1 LDPFKELILYLR
13 VSQAFWQRLQMPDRD
28 RALVMAGACAS
39 VLQMTPIAD
48 FCRQLVL
55 KNNQGHMLRKYETF
69 ADALEDPDFGVF
81 LKQVRRK
88 LMPEY
93 AEAQLM
99 ALNYQCDVRASDYKS
114 NFEYA
119 AAVMGVDAEW
129 IHDHFG

>member
-1 LDPFKELILYLR
+1 MQL
-13 VSQAFWQRLQMPDRD
+13 SDRD
-28 RALVMAGACAS
+28 RALILAGTCAS
-39 VLQMTPIAD
+39 MLQMMPIAD

-55 KNNQGHMLRKYETF
+55 TNNQGHMLRKYSSFGE
-69 ADALEDPDFGVF
+69 ALEDPDFGVF

-99 ALNYQCDVRASDYKS
+99 ALDYHCDVRASDYASK
-114 NFEYA
+114 FEYA

>member
-1 LDPFKELILYLR
+1 
-13 VSQAFWQRLQMPDRD
+13 
-28 RALVMAGACAS
+28 MAGACAS

-69 ADALEDPDFGVF
+69 ADALDDPDFGVF

-99 ALNYQCDVRASDYKS
+99 VLNYRCDVRATDYDS

-129 IHDHFG
+129 INDHFG